1 MNLRYII
8 MAAMTCMA
16 GMAGAAVTGRDSL
29 AVEIEMSGK
38 LSNGKYAPVWL
49 TANRFGMTG
58 NGSKSGYLSAGL
70 GYTKNLRRNWKIEA
84 GMELAAGLNTTS
96 DVWIQQAYWDIAWR
110 CLNLSIGGKERDGW
124 PLEKN
129 KELTSGWMVEGT
141 NYRPMPQVRGEI
153 KEYWSVPGTRKWLA
167 LKGHLAYGYFGD
179 GKWQEDFVAPGQVF
193 TRDVLYHSKAL
204 MLRLGNKE
212 KLPVEFEFGL
222 MTAAQFGGDMMKKNA
237 DGTVTLVQ
245 DMPDG
250 LKDYWKIFIP
260 GRDGRLENVQGN
272 HCGSWNF
279 GLNLFFGEWKLRGYL
294 EHYFEDHSQMFWEY
308 GRWKDGHIGVEL
320 DFPKNRWIETVV
332 WEGLNTTDQTGPI
345 LYDDVFSFKDLQMSG
360 GDNYYTNGQ
369 YLGWQSF
376 GASLGHP
383 LLFGPEYNSDGTNR
397 IRGSRVKAQH
407 IGLKGSPA
415 KDWKWRLMMTF
426 SRNWGSYGEPFDD
439 VKHQFCS
446 MAEVNYSPTRLKFW
460 DFKLAVAMDRGQY
473 PGNSTG
479 AMMTVRYRWEK
490 K

>member
-16 GMAGAAVTGRDSL
+16 GMAGAAETGRDSL
-29 AVEIEMSGK
+29 AVEIDMSGTV
-38 LSNGKYAPVWL
+38 SNGKYAPVWL

-58 NGSKSGYLSAGL
+58 NGSKSGYLSA
-70 GYTKNLRRNWKIEA
+70 EA
-84 GMELAAGLNTTS
+84 GYSRLMRYGWRTEVGVELAAGLNTTT
-96 DVWIQQAYWDIAWR
+96 DVWAQQVYWDIAWR
-110 CLNLSIGGKERDGW
+110 FLNLSIGSRERDGW

-141 NYRPMPQVRGEI
+141 NYRPLPQVRGEI

-222 MTAAQFGGDMMKKNA
+222 MTAAQFGGDIMKKNT

-294 EHYFEDHSQMFWEY
+294 EHFFEDSEY
-308 GRWKDGHIGVEL
+308 H
-320 DFPKNRWIETVV
+320 
-332 WEGLNTTDQTGPI
+332 GP
-345 LYDDVFSFKDLQMSG
+345 
-360 GDNYYTNGQ
+360 
-369 YLGWQSF
+369 
-376 GASLGHP
+376 
-383 LLFGPEYNSDGTNR
+383 DGTDIVRRRVFVQGPANEWWR
-397 IRGSRVKAQH
+397 QLLYKRAVFRLAELRGFAWAS
-407 IGLKGSPA
+407 
-415 KDWKWRLMMTF
+415 
-426 SRNWGSYGEPFDD
+426 
-439 VKHQFCS
+439 
-446 MAEVNYSPTRLKFW
+446 
-460 DFKLAVAMDRGQY
+460 AVVR
-473 PGNSTG
+473 TG
-479 AMMTVRYRWEK
+479 I
-490 K
+490 

>member
-84 GMELAAGLNTTS
+84 GMELAAGLNTTT
-96 DVWIQQAYWDIAWR
+96 DVWIQQAYWDIAWK
-110 CLNLSIGGKERDGW
+110 CLNLSIGGKERKGG
-124 PLEKN
+124 PLDKDE
-129 KELTSGWMVEGT
+129 ELTSGWMVEGT
-141 NYRPMPQVRGEI
+141 NYRPLPQVR
-153 KEYWSVPGTRKWLA
+153 
-167 LKGHLAYGYFGD
+167 YFGD

-222 MTAAQFGGDMMKKNA
+222 ITAAQFGGDMMKKNA

-360 GDNYYTNGQ
+360 VDNYYTNGQ

-397 IRGSRVKAQH
+397 IKGSRLKAQH

-426 SRNWGSYGEPFDD
+426 SRNWGSYGEPFDGI
-439 VKHQFCS
+439 KRQFCS
-446 MAEVNYSPTRLKFW
+446 MAEVNYSPTRLRYW
-460 DFKLAVAMDRGQY
+460 DFKLAVAIDRGQY